1 MPNRRELLEKL
12 REIGEECSD
21 IESNAT
27 RWELSSEDESDH
39 IQSETSDAE
48 ESDEEA
54 ITNNEDEDED
64 VINVPRK
71 RRRVQIIS
79 DGETENTSQESETAA
94 DGTVWSKFDEGGIPG
109 RLPSTCIFKGVTGPT
124 GYARRNVM
132 ANNLVSAFSLII
144 NDYIIKHIKK
154 CTEEARRIL
163 MSR

>member
-54 ITNNEDEDED
+54 ITNNEDED

-71 RRRVQIIS
+71 RRRVLIIS

-132 ANNLVSAFSLII
+132 ANNPVSAFPLII

>member
-54 ITNNEDEDED
+54 ITNNENEDED

-71 RRRVQIIS
+71 RHRVLIIS

-94 DGTVWSKFDEGGIPG
+94 DGTVWSKFD
-109 RLPSTCIFKGVTGPT
+109 
-124 GYARRNVM
+124 
-132 ANNLVSAFSLII
+132 
-144 NDYIIKHIKK
+144 
-154 CTEEARRIL
+154 
-163 MSR
+163 